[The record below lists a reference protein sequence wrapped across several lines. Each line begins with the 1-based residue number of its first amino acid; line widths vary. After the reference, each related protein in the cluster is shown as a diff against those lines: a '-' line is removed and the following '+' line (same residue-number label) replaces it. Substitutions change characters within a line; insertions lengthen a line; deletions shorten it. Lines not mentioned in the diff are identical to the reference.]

1 MLDIPALVLVGVAL
15 AAACV
20 VPWWW
25 GRAVGAGCPAVTI
38 AVATAALVVDVVLV
52 HRDVV
57 LPPGLMTGL
66 YAALVVAAVAGWRS
80 TATRR

>member
-1 MLDIPALVLVGVAL
+1 MLDITALVLVVAAL
-15 AAACV
+15 AVACV

-25 GRAVGAGCPAVTI
+25 GRAVGAGRPAVTV
-38 AVATAALVVDVVLV
+38 AVATTALVADVVLV

-57 LPPGLMTGL
+57 LPPELMTGL
-66 YAALVVAAVAGWRS
+66 YLALVAAAVAGWRS